1 MLLSFQLIYCFV
13 FSSCSLATGVSI
25 YILNFVRHFTQLSNH
40 FIVVIAVCFY
50 LSFCLCAGFG
60 AVSEGSVS
68 LGWYSSANC
77 IIRRLNPGFVY
88 LLIYLCMVTYVAFLF
103 CTQACY
109 VQNPELTH
117 CLATKSVWCS
127 GLSCGCL
134 MRGSLF
140 KPWKGWKNLGQCRRQ
155 FGTMVNGMAE
165 QLEDPW
171 FRSQ

>member
-1 MLLSFQLIYCFV
+1 M
-13 FSSCSLATGVSI
+13 
-25 YILNFVRHFTQLSNH
+25 RHFTQLSNH

-50 LSFCLCAGFG
+50 LSFCLFAGFG

-68 LGWYSSANC
+68 LGWYLSANC

-88 LLIYLCMVTYVAFLF
+88 LLIYFCMVTYVAFLF

-109 VQNPELTH
+109 LQNPELTH
-117 CLATKSVWCS
+117 CLATKSIWCS

-140 KPWKGWKNLGQCRRQ
+140 KPWKGWKKPWPVSEAVWHSGYWHGWAIGGSLVQIPIGQSKKDKKKGEKKRDKKK
-155 FGTMVNGMAE
+155 G
-165 QLEDPW
+165 
-171 FRSQ
+171 